1 MRPHFLSLIIMFAVV
16 FSLVLCGCVSNDN
29 QQGSIP
35 PIHIPGPVC
44 VAEMMGEHSELIEPE
59 RELVLCHTTGKN
71 LEYWIKDES
80 DTPGCHWHL
89 EHRSCEKD
97 GCLYRCKET
106 EALWFLSAKKD
117 GVCMEKRVRGTTL
130 PQSYMF
136 MSK

>member
-1 MRPHFLSLIIMFAVV
+1 MRPYFLSLIMFSLA
-16 FSLVLCGCVSNDN
+16 FSLVLCGCVFDN
-29 QQGSIP
+29 NHPDPIP
-35 PIHIPGPVC
+35 PIQIPEALVC
-44 VAEMMGEHSELIEPE
+44 VAEMIGEHSELIEPD
-59 RELVLCHTTGKN
+59 RELVLSHAMGKN

-117 GVCMEKRVRGTTL
+117 GVCMEKKVRGTTL
-130 PQSYMF
+130 PLSYMF